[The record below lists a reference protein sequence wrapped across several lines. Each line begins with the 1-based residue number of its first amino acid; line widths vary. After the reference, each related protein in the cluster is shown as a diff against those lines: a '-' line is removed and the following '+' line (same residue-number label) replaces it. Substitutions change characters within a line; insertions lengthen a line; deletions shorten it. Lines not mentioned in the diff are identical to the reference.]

1 MCAPI
6 EKILFDDAKVQP
18 TARVIGSDG
27 QALTAAEVHTYNCG
41 PGVRVLSVG
50 RSMQRSSE
58 GPDRDKY
65 KDNSAFQ
72 KPETVSLELDRE
84 SHVYDVLAGQYLGK
98 TQKAEAVKLDPYVP
112 LIWTLSEDELPA
124 LQVRAVQAEPNVTS
138 VDIAA
143 MPPAVLRV
151 ARVDVVTPAGTS
163 PSTTAPT
170 SCSRTA
176 AAHCES
182 PSPSTIP
189 RASGPSASRTLRP
202 ARPVN

>member
-1 MCAPI
+1 
-6 EKILFDDAKVQP
+6 
-18 TARVIGSDG
+18 
-27 QALTAAEVHTYNCG
+27 
-41 PGVRVLSVG
+41 
-50 RSMQRSSE
+50 MQRSSE

-151 ARVDVVTPAGTS
+151 ARVDVVTPAGAVAEHYCANVLLKDGRGS
-163 PSTTAPT
+163 L
-170 SCSRTA
+170 R
-176 AAHCES
+176 
-182 PSPSTIP
+182 IP
-189 RASGPSASRTLRP
+189 FALNDPKGKWTLRVKDV
-202 ARPVN
+202 ATGQTSELTVER